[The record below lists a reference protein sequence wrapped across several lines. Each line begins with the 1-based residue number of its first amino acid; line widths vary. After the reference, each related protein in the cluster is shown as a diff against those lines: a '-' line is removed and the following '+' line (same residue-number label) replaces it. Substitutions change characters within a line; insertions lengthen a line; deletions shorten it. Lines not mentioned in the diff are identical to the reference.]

1 MLNIVVFIYR
11 GVQLNLMILVI
22 FMIYAYVVV

>member
-22 FMIYAYVVV
+22 FLIYAYVVV